1 MSKTSKIWA
10 QKARYDL
17 ETAESML
24 RDGRFIYVFFCSQQ
38 SIEKIIKALL
48 ADKTG
53 EMPPHIHN
61 LSRLVEFL
69 GLDLP
74 SARSQFLGELSDY
87 YIQSR
92 YPDEIEMEGEL
103 ITKEQAVAVLDNTK
117 EAFLWL
123 PSLLR

>member
-24 RDGRFIYVFFCSQQ
+24 REGRFIYVLFCCQQ
-38 SIEKIIKALL
+38 SIEKILKALL
-48 ADKTG
+48 ADKTS
-53 EMPPHIHN
+53 EMPPRIHN
-61 LSRLVEFL
+61 LPRLVEFL
-69 GLDLP
+69 KLDLP
-74 SARSQFLGELSDY
+74 SARAQFLGELSDY

-92 YPDEIEMEGEL
+92 YPDEIELEGEL

-123 PSLLR
+123 SSLLR